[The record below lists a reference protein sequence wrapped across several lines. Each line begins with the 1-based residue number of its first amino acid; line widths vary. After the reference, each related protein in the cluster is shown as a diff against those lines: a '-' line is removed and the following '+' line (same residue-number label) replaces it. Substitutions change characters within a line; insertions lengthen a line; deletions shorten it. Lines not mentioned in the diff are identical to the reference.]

1 MPSTVLIIK
10 VTFNLTNFILYRKIT
25 LIMDSH
31 GLFLLFII
39 FNIIVKKGTTIKQFL
54 NRVSF
59 TTLFHTLFLSSSFT
73 FLTFHM
79 LFISID

>member
-10 VTFNLTNFILYRKIT
+10 VTFNLTNFILYRKTT

-39 FNIIVKKGTTIKQFL
+39 FNIIVKKGTTI
-54 NRVSF
+54 
-59 TTLFHTLFLSSSFT
+59 
-73 FLTFHM
+73 
-79 LFISID
+79 

>member
-39 FNIIVKKGTTIKQFL
+39 FNIIVKKGTTI
-54 NRVSF
+54 
-59 TTLFHTLFLSSSFT
+59 
-73 FLTFHM
+73 
-79 LFISID
+79 